1 VAAGANRPA
10 AVPPAFAVIGVPDMS
25 QTVQTAPAPPPA
37 EPTNRVKLGMSNRIL
52 ARPEVGALV
61 AAVIIFIFFMV
72 SAPSFRS
79 PESFFTVLYQ
89 SSTIGIVA
97 VGVGLL
103 MIGGEFDLSAGV
115 ITTTAGLFN
124 AMFCWYFGINL
135 WVGAILSLAFCLAIG
150 FLNGYL
156 VMKTGIPSF
165 LITLG
170 TFFVLQGANLGV
182 TKLVTGSVSTPDITQ
197 IQGFDSLAAIFSS
210 SFKVGGVTIWIT
222 VIWWFLF
229 VALAAWLLQRT
240 RTGNW
245 IYAVGGNPDS
255 ARAVGVPVIKT
266 KIGLF
271 MTVSFLG
278 WFVGMHTLYRFNTLQ
293 AGNGVGNEFLYII
306 AAVVGGT
313 LLTGGFGN
321 AFGVAIGAFIFGM
334 TSLGIVY
341 AGWDPNWFKAFLGVM
356 LLLAVLVNLYVKRL
370 STTRKVG

>member
-1 VAAGANRPA
+1 MTN
-10 AVPPAFAVIGVPDMS
+10 
-25 QTVQTAPAPPPA
+25 VQTPPPSA
-37 EPTNRVKLGMSNRIL
+37 VKAPEPSNRVTLGLSNRIL

-61 AAVIIFIFFMV
+61 AAILIFIFFLI
-72 SAPSFRS
+72 SAPAFRS
-79 PESFFTVLYQ
+79 GESFFTTLYQ

-97 VGVGLL
+97 VAVGML

-115 ITTTAGLFN
+115 ITTTAGLVN
-124 AMFCWYFGINL
+124 SMLCWNYGLNL
-135 WVGAILSLAFCLAIG
+135 WVGAFVSLAFCLVVG
-150 FLNGYL
+150 FLNGFL

-182 TKLVTGSVSTPDITQ
+182 TKLVTGSVSSTDISQ
-197 IQGFDSLAAIFSS
+197 IDGFDSLQKVFAS
-210 SFKVGGVTIWIT
+210 SFKVGPVTVWIT

-229 VALAAWLLQRT
+229 VGLAAWILQRT

-255 ARAVGVPVIKT
+255 ARAVGVPVVKT
-266 KIGLF
+266 KIALF
-271 MTVSFLG
+271 MTVSVLG
-278 WFVGMHTLYRFNTLQ
+278 WFVGMHMLYRFNTLQ

-313 LLTGGFGN
+313 LLTGGYGN
-321 AFGVAIGAFIFGM
+321 AIGVAIGAFIFGM

-356 LLLAVLVNLYVKRL
+356 LLLAVLVNLYVKRM
-370 STTRKVG
+370 STARKVG